1 MGKNKATNY
10 VEHLDTT
17 PDNGE
22 KLFTELILGL
32 DGERDKHL
40 CSLFEFV
47 KDAVTENNSDDKK
60 LCFAY
65 CMGIAR
71 AYPEM
76 HVNYTELGEQCSP
89 ETGWTLIYRDTEGY
103 SLWYYADMDLLGL
116 QRAFYGDPKKV
127 KHVVPS

>member
-1 MGKNKATNY
+1 MGKNKAKNHE
-10 VEHLDTT
+10 EHTVPGD
-17 PDNGE
+17 GE

-47 KDAVTENNSDDKK
+47 KDALTENNTDDKR

-76 HVNYTELGEQCSP
+76 IVGYSEEGEQLST
-89 ETGWTLIYRDTEGY
+89 EQGWTLVYRDVDGY
-103 SLWYYADMDLLGL
+103 SLWYMPDMDLLGL
-116 QRAFYGDPKKV
+116 QRAYYA
-127 KHVVPS
+127 